1 MKRILVTAVG
11 GDISQSIAM
20 CLKDIDDIFIV
31 GTDIHE
37 KHAGKL
43 FVDDF
48 VTVPTAKNNNYIDVI
63 RKIIKSK
70 NIDVLIPVNENEIST
85 LINSETNFRM
95 VHCGRNVVNIGLDKL
110 VTINSLISL
119 GVDVPWTIDAD
130 KNIPEYF
137 PCIIKPRFSSG
148 SKLIFLINNIKEA
161 QFFANK
167 YPSFV
172 FQELLDPYQKEIT
185 VCVYRTKGGDVGSVQ
200 LERLLVGGLTSWARV
215 IKNENVQELVKF
227 IADEWNL
234 KGSLNIQLRL
244 TEKGPMIFEVNPR
257 FSSTVYMRHQLG
269 FKDVLWSV
277 EEFFGEKI
285 YIKEVKTGSVL
296 SRVQEIKILA
306 SS

>member
-1 MKRILVTAVG
+1 M
-11 GDISQSIAM
+11 
-20 CLKDIDDIFIV
+20 
-31 GTDIHE
+31 
-37 KHAGKL
+37 
-43 FVDDF
+43 
-48 VTVPTAKNNNYIDVI
+48 
-63 RKIIKSK
+63 
-70 NIDVLIPVNENEIST
+70 
-85 LINSETNFRM
+85 
-95 VHCGRNVVNIGLDKL
+95 
-110 VTINSLISL
+110 
-119 GVDVPWTIDAD
+119 
-130 KNIPEYF
+130 
-137 PCIIKPRFSSG
+137 
-148 SKLIFLINNIKEA
+148 
-161 QFFANK
+161 
-167 YPSFV
+167 
-172 FQELLDPYQKEIT
+172 
-185 VCVYRTKGGDVGSVQ
+185 
-200 LERLLVGGLTSWARV
+200 ERLLVGGLTSWARV

>member
-1 MKRILVTAVG
+1 VKRILVTAVG
-11 GDISQSIAM
+11 GDIGQSIAQ
-20 CLKDIDDIFIV
+20 CLKDIDDILIV
-31 GTDIHE
+31 GTDIHD

-48 VTVPTAKNNNYIDVI
+48 VTVPTATKNNYLDVI
-63 RKIIKSK
+63 SEIITKK
-70 NIDVLIPVNENEIST
+70 KIDVLIPVNENEIST
-85 LINSETNFRM
+85 LINSETNFKM
-95 VHCGRNVVNIGLDKL
+95 IHCGRNIVNIGLDKL

-137 PCIIKPRFSSG
+137 PCLIKPRFGSG
-148 SKLIFLINNIKEA
+148 SKLIFLIQNIEEA

-185 VCVYRTKGGDVGSVQ
+185 VCVYRTKGGDIGSVQ

-215 IKNENVQELVKF
+215 IKNDNIEELVKF

-234 KGSLNIQLRL
+234 NGSLNIQLRL

-257 FSSTVYMRHQLG
+257 ISSTAYMRHQLG
-269 FKDVLWSV
+269 FKDVIWSIN
-277 EEFFGEKI
+277 EFFGEKI
-285 YIKEVKTGSVL
+285 YIKEVKTGSIIA
-296 SRVQEIKILA
+296 RVQDVKILA